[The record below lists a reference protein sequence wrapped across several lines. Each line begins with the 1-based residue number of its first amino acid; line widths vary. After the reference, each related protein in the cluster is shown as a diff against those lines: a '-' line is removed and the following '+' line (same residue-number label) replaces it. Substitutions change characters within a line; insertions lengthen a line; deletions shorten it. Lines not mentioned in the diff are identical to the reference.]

1 MQHVDSVED
10 RVISRLQSGHPRIHL
25 CVHQPEGE
33 RFVSYQ
39 GLVVAFVIGN
49 VFLSIAGN
57 QRKVSVVPSICDGVR
72 DVRNVPQ
79 LQLAFLHQ
87 FDPLVYRISPHS
99 FQLPA
104 TAIFIR

>member
-1 MQHVDSVED
+1 MDSVED
-10 RVISRLQSGHPRIHL
+10 CVISRLQLGHSRVHL

-33 RFVSYQ
+33 RFVSHQ
-39 GLVVAFVIGN
+39 GLVVALVIGN
-49 VFLSIAGN
+49 VFLAIAGN

-87 FDPLVYRISPHS
+87 FYPLVYLISPHS

-104 TAIFIR
+104 TAMFIR